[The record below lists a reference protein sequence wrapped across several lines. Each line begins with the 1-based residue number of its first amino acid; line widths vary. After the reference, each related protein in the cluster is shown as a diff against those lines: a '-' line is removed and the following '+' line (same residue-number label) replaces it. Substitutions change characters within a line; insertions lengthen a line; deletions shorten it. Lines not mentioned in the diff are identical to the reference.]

1 MDQTET
7 TAGRPHTDPERRQH
21 HRLRAIFEEALDI
34 VEPFFLPENQWSHH
48 GLDHL
53 AYRTLRERFPDMSFE
68 EVRVLVVAAKRI
80 FDARG

>member
-7 TAGRPHTDPERRQH
+7 TAGNTRTDPERRQH

-34 VEPFFLPENQWSHH
+34 VEPFFAPENQWSNH

-53 AYRTLRERFPDMSFE
+53 AYRTLREHFPDMSFE